1 MDYQAAVAFLDGHI
15 GQGVKPGL
23 KRIREL
29 MEMMGD
35 PQSAYPVIHVTGSN
49 GKTSVA
55 RMATSLLVAHGL
67 RVGTFISPHLENI
80 EERLPPRSSP
90 RQLPSWLRLSNCTRI
105 AIRNR
110 QPISS

>member
-80 EERLPPRSSP
+80 EERSTASRLPPRSSP
-90 RQLPSWLRLSNCTRI
+90 RQLPSWPRLSNCTRI

-110 QPISS
+110 